1 MIYSA
6 VKNYDRALYFYEAA
20 ISMPAVAM
28 SHIMLESYKKYILV
42 SLICE
47 GKLSNAPKYSSQVL
61 TRFIKPL
68 SQPYL
73 LLAKAYEI
81 LSSDDLASVISTNH
95 EIFANDT
102 NLGLVHL
109 VSASLY
115 KKKIQRLT
123 QTFLTL
129 SLADVAH
136 KVKLSGP
143 DEAERYILTM
153 VKDGE
158 IFASINKRDGMVL
171 FKDDPEKFNTPGT
184 LEKIQNEIIQVIE
197 MNKQIGVMDEEIKLN
212 PSVSIPT
219 IFFANFHNFVVIYS
233 IFRVFEIK
241 KTIS

>member
-28 SHIMLESYKKYILV
+28 SHIMLEAYKKYILV

-47 GKLSNAPKYSSQVL
+47 GKLSNAPKYSSQAL

-81 LSSDDLASVISTNH
+81 LSSDDLASVISSNH
-95 EIFANDT
+95 EIFSNDT
-102 NLGLVHL
+102 NLGLVNL

-129 SLADVAH
+129 SLADVAQ

-153 VKDGE
+153 VKEGE

-184 LEKIQNEIIQVIE
+184 LERIQNEIIQVIE
-197 MNKQIGVMDEEIKLN
+197 MNKQIGIMDEEIKLN
-212 PSVSIPT
+212 LSVSICEV
-219 IFFANFHNFVVIYS
+219 FFGYFSLFLANFDF
-233 IFRVFEIK
+233 
-241 KTIS
+241 